1 MEKPEFITKAKEMG
15 IEDSLINEF
24 LDICAQLEKEGK
36 TYPLENFFENII
48 SPDEIDEFYAGSPAP
63 AVPA

>member
-24 LDICAQLEKEGK
+24 LNICAQLEKEGK
-36 TYPLENFFENII
+36 TYPLENFLESII
-48 SPDEIDEFYAGSPAP
+48 SPDEIDEFYAGQPSP